1 MGASA
6 SLRLDFNEGALK
18 EQREKHL
25 DGTKEETLD
34 PLPHVD
40 N

>member
-1 MGASA
+1 VAWYF
-6 SLRLDFNEGALK
+6 LDFNEGALK
-18 EQREKHL
+18 EQREQHW
-25 DGTKEETLD
+25 DGTEEVTLD